1 MEQIKKPKEWRE
13 VMFPYR
19 QVRKEL
25 FCTAVRQKLNPMYT
39 KADIIAGIK
48 EMGYNTV
55 EAMYYYNIIEE
66 VKKRGLMQRNGEND

>member
-1 MEQIKKPKEWRE
+1 MERTKRYRE
-13 VMFPYR
+13 TIP
-19 QVRKEL
+19 QL
-25 FCTAVRQKLNPMYT
+25 FCTSVRQKLNPLYT
-39 KADIIAGIK
+39 KEDIIAGIK

>member
-1 MEQIKKPKEWRE
+1 MERTKRYRE
-13 VMFPYR
+13 TMP
-19 QVRKEL
+19 QL
-25 FCTAVRQKLNPMYT
+25 FCTSVRQKLNPLYT

-66 VKKRGLMQRNGEND
+66 VKKGGLKQRNGEND

>member
-13 VMFPYR
+13 RMFPYH

-25 FCTAVRQKLNPMYT
+25 FCHSVKERLNPTYS

-48 EMGYNTV
+48 EMGYNEV
-55 EAMYYYNIIEE
+55 EAMYYYNVIEE
-66 VKKRGLMQRNGEND
+66 VKRGALREIKGEE